1 MKIRSV
7 VAAAG
12 IACVI
17 LLAPIAAAEAPE
29 VKLLC
34 VVALGPALNELA
46 PQFERTTGHRLAIR
60 YGASPAFKQQIEAG
74 ETFDLAILTAPVMD
88 DLTKQGKVAS
98 GTRAAIALSGI
109 GVAVRADAS
118 SADISSVPA
127 FKGALLHAKS
137 ITYAPE
143 GAIRIHLPKVFD
155 RLGIAK
161 EIKAKTRPMKSV
173 EYVLEAV
180 ANGEAELGFAT
191 IGAIL
196 SGRGTK
202 LLGPF
207 PAELQDYVVFTAGV
221 GAAAKEAEA
230 ARALIRFLATPT
242 AVSVIR
248 AKGMEPGTP

>member
-1 MKIRSV
+1 
-7 VAAAG
+7 
-12 IACVI
+12 
-17 LLAPIAAAEAPE
+17 
-29 VKLLC
+29 
-34 VVALGPALNELA
+34 
-46 PQFERTTGHRLAIR
+46 
-60 YGASPAFKQQIEAG
+60 
-74 ETFDLAILTAPVMD
+74 MD
-88 DLTKQGKVAS
+88 DLTKQGKVVG
-98 GTRAAIALSGI
+98 GTRAVIARSGI

-143 GAIRIHLPKVFD
+143 GAIRLHLPKVFD
-155 RLGIAK
+155 RLGIAE
-161 EIKAKTRPMKSV
+161 EIKVKTRPLKSV

-221 GAAAKEAEA
+221 GAPAKEADA
-230 ARALIRFLATPT
+230 ASALIRFLTSPA

-248 AKGMEPGTP
+248 ARGMEPGTP